1 MIASDKRFE
10 NYPPTIKQAQEA
22 GSKFYFTG
30 IPCKNGHIDLR
41 YTSVRTCRSCKMES
55 IRKWNKENR
64 EDRTEKARVYRENNR
79 EKVNKWARERH
90 KIRYMTDKEFAQR
103 RREYT
108 RKWYAGL
115 KGEDKKRF
123 LEASAKWA
131 RENPEKR
138 RAVARAA
145 QARIRST
152 RDGKAIAF
160 MRRVI
165 YEASKG
171 IGSEKRTVDT
181 LGYTVEDFVAHM
193 EKQFNGKMS
202 WDNYG
207 DYWHVDHIV
216 PVKHFFDKGIRDPKV
231 INCLSNLRPLKAKE
245 NLAKGAKV
253 EYLL

>member
-1 MIASDKRFE
+1 MITSEKLFE
-10 NYPPTIKQAQEA
+10 NYPTTIKQAKET

-55 IRKWNKENR
+55 IRKWNRENR
-64 EDRTEKARVYRENNR
+64 EDRTEKARVYREKNR
-79 EKVNKWARERH
+79 EKVNKWARERN
-90 KIRYMTDKEFAQR
+90 KMRYKADKEFVER

-115 KGEDKKRF
+115 NGEAKKRF
-123 LEASAKWA
+123 LEVSAKWG

-138 RAVARAA
+138 REVARNH
-145 QARIRST
+145 ARKIRST
-152 RDGKAIAF
+152 KDGKAIAF

-171 IGSEKRTVDT
+171 IGSGKRTVDT
-181 LGYTVEDFVAHM
+181 LGYTVEDFVTHM
-193 EKQFNGKMS
+193 EKQFTGKMS

-207 DYWHVDHIV
+207 SHWHVDHVI
-216 PVKHFFDKGIRDPKV
+216 PIKHFLDTGIKDPRK
-231 INCLSNLRPLKAKE
+231 INCLSNLRPLKAKD
-245 NLAKGAKV
+245 NLIKGASV
-253 EYLL
+253 EYLI